1 MKAMRYAALIVA
13 AGLFITG
20 CKAPVYVQKDESAN
34 LNSYKTYS
42 WVDTRKDEN
51 DKSAKA
57 TAFADIS
64 IRNAANKALAKT
76 GWREVKSNPDVL
88 ISYDI
93 LVEKSMQR
101 QSDPV
106 YSRGFTRMYYN
117 PYMRRWGT
125 IYYPSQFLG
134 YESYQT
140 PIKEGTITITMMDTK
155 TDKAVW
161 QGWTTHT
168 IDGNRLS
175 KDEISSAVSNIF
187 RKLDVAKM

>member
-1 MKAMRYAALIVA
+1 MRAMRYAALIVA

-20 CKAPVYVQKDESAN
+20 CKAPVYVQKDDSAN

-51 DKSAKA
+51 DKTAKA
-57 TAFADIS
+57 SAFADIS
-64 IRNAANKALAKT
+64 IRNAANKSLAKT
-76 GWREVKSNPDVL
+76 GWREVKNNPDVL

-93 LVEKSMQR
+93 LVEKTTQR

-106 YSRGFTRMYYN
+106 YSRSFSRMYFN

-134 YESYQT
+134 YDSYQT
-140 PIKEGTITITMMDTK
+140 PVKEGTITITMMDTK

-161 QGWTTHT
+161 QGWTTQT
-168 IDGNRLS
+168 IDGNRPN
-175 KDEISSAVSNIF
+175 KEEINSAVSNIF
-187 RKLDVAKM
+187 RKLDVAK